1 MGEAVEEIPAD
12 YDGEPM
18 DMGFNA
24 RYLLEALAV
33 MTSEQVAIELN
44 DPLSPGVLR
53 CHGDQDYFYVVMPM
67 RV

>member
-1 MGEAVEEIPAD
+1 MGEAVEEIPAE

-33 MTSEQVAIELN
+33 MTSEQVVIELN

-53 CHGDQDYFYVVMPM
+53 CHRDENYFYVVMPM